1 MTGLYLHI
9 PFCRKKCHY
18 CNFVIT
24 STGASSKRSGFLSVM
39 KKEIAHHRDRFAK
52 VFFDTLYFGGGTPS
66 QLNEE
71 EMADIFVTLRSA
83 FRLRE
88 GIEITCEVN
97 PGDVD
102 LRRAQTLKTLGFNR
116 ISLGA
121 QSFHDAT
128 LKRLNR
134 SHYADEITRSF
145 HALQDA
151 GFKNINLDLILS
163 LPGETLED
171 VKFSLERAVKIKPQ
185 HVSLY
190 ELCVEEK
197 TVFGMQ
203 VKKGTLCLPSEE
215 TQVEMLAFARRYL
228 KECGFEHYEL
238 LNYCRPGFGSKHNLL
253 YWENRD
259 YLGLGPGAF
268 SYFDGRRF
276 QNSET
281 YEEYI
286 SKIGAG
292 DWSATE
298 EETLT
303 AEKRE
308 TESFLLALRL
318 TRGVRK
324 ERFSAWLSRRR
335 PSVDALRSKGMLAE
349 ASGYVR
355 LTPQGQFFAETVFT
369 ELSA

>member
-1 MTGLYLHI
+1 MTGLYIHI

-24 STGASSKRSGFLSVM
+24 STGASSKRAGFLSAM
-39 KKEIAHHRDRFAK
+39 KKEIAHYRGRFAK

-66 QLNEE
+66 QLDEE
-71 EMADIFVTLRSA
+71 EMEEVFGALRSA
-83 FRLRE
+83 FRFHN

-102 LRRAQTLKTLGFNR
+102 LRRARMLKSLGFNR

-121 QSFHDAT
+121 QSFHDTT

-134 SHYADEITRSF
+134 SHDADEITTSF
-145 HALQDA
+145 HVLQEA

-163 LPGETLED
+163 LPGEMLED
-171 VKFSLERAVKIKPQ
+171 VKTSLECAVKIKPK
-185 HVSLY
+185 HISLY

-203 VKKGTLCLPSEE
+203 AKKGTLRLPSEE
-215 TQVEMLAFARRYL
+215 TQVDMLAFARRYL
-228 KECGFEHYEL
+228 KDHGFEHYEL
-238 LNYCRPGFGSKHNLL
+238 LNYCRPGFESKHNLL
-253 YWENRD
+253 YWENRG

-276 QNSET
+276 RNSET

-303 AEKRE
+303 AEKKE

-318 TRGVRK
+318 TRGARK

-335 PSVDALRSKGMLAE
+335 PSVDALKSGGMLAE

-369 ELSA
+369 ELSV